1 MKILVSLFITLFI
14 LSGCGSQKRVVIKQK
29 ELPSWYVKPTKSTT
43 TTLFAVG
50 EGRDKQEAIAN
61 ALNNM
66 ASTLSV
72 SLSSEFNT
80 KSVIRDGDIQSNQ
93 TTSTNEINTKVDT
106 IRINSFEVINS
117 QSFGFKKYLAEV
129 KADKRKLFLGLKKEI
144 DQKLSLIQSK
154 SLEAKNH
161 NAIKRLSTYKEAR
174 LSTQDVKHTL
184 LVMNTLNSSF
194 DDRNYINK
202 IQEIDSKYE
211 RLSSKISFSINSNN
225 DAKNLQSSIANGLSS
240 KKYKIKNSSGIYNF
254 KIYISSKTSKAK
266 SYGFDLARSAISISV
281 KDIHGIII
289 GSNKLNI
296 TGQSTQGYVIAKEN
310 IAMKLN
316 EMVKKDGI
324 SKVIGLEI

>member
-93 TTSTNEINTKVDT
+93 TTSINEINTKVDT

-129 KADKRKLFLGLKKEI
+129 KADKRKLFLGLQKEI
-144 DQKLSLIQSK
+144 DQKLNTIQNK
-154 SLEAKNH
+154 NKEAQNY
-161 NAIKRLSTYKEAR
+161 NAIKRLSIYKEAKF
-174 LSTQDVKHTL
+174 LTKDIKHTL
-184 LVMNTLNSSF
+184 LVMNTLNASF

-202 IQEIDSKYE
+202 VQDIDNKYE
-211 RLSSKISFSINSNN
+211 RISSKISFKINSNN
-225 DAKNLQSSIANGLSS
+225 DAKNLQSSIANGLTN
-240 KKYKIKNSSGIYNF
+240 KKYKIKNSGGVYNF

-266 SYGFDLARSAISISV
+266 
-281 KDIHGIII
+281 
-289 GSNKLNI
+289 
-296 TGQSTQGYVIAKEN
+296 
-310 IAMKLN
+310 
-316 EMVKKDGI
+316 
-324 SKVIGLEI
+324 